1 MSNEEHHHH
10 QRQRHLLLGVTGSVA
25 AIKIQ
30 ELVQNFQS
38 NNIDTIVIPTEVAK
52 HFLHLEDSWCSHGSV
67 SEIKSPCYFEDKD
80 EWSTWKIRGDPVLH
94 IVLRDWAD
102 VLLIAPLDANT
113 LAKISVG
120 ICDNLLT
127 NVVRAWD
134 LKNGKP
140 LIIAP
145 AMNTAMYEHPLTRQ
159 QLDLITKTFGYIEI
173 PSIEKTLMCGQTGI
187 GAMASVGSIVTE
199 ILKIFQRVSSN

>member
-1 MSNEEHHHH
+1 MSNEEHHH
-10 QRQRHLLLGVTGSVA
+10 QRRRHLLLGVTGSVA

-30 ELVQNFQS
+30 ELVQNFHS

-52 HFLHLEDSWCSHGSV
+52 HFLGLEDSWCSHGSV
-67 SEIKSPCYFEDKD
+67 NEIKSPCYFEDKD
-80 EWSTWKIRGDPVLH
+80 EWSTWKTRGDPVLH

-140 LIIAP
+140 
-145 AMNTAMYEHPLTRQ
+145 
-159 QLDLITKTFGYIEI
+159 
-173 PSIEKTLMCGQTGI
+173 
-187 GAMASVGSIVTE
+187 
-199 ILKIFQRVSSN
+199 